1 MIFWSVVL
9 TLVWVGLTGQITWWN
24 ALLGLVI
31 GLAIMR
37 FGRREAREIA
47 KRKVWNIGYLIR
59 LALVFLRDLIFSD
72 ITVLCACINPR
83 MKLEPAIIKIPLRI
97 RGDER
102 VMILANMIS
111 LTPGTLSLHVS
122 EDQSELIIHALFC
135 GPEEEKKLRRDVR
148 QLEQLMVRVVK
159 G

>member
-1 MIFWSVVL
+1 MIFWSLVL
-9 TLVWVGLTGQITWWN
+9 MLIWIGLTGQIAWWN

-31 GLAIMR
+31 GVAIMR
-37 FGRREAREIA
+37 FGRREERERA
-47 KRKVWNIGYLIR
+47 KRKVWNVGYLVR

-72 ITVLCACINPR
+72 ITVLRACIDPR
-83 MKLEPAIIKIPLRI
+83 VKLEPAVIKIPLRI

-122 EDQSELIIHALFC
+122 EDQSDLIIHALFS
-135 GPEEEKKLRRDVR
+135 GPESEKKLRRDIR